1 MDSKMPN
8 APCPMET
15 RVGTLFNF
23 NADKKITDTLSKI
36 MKAVKIKYR
45 LNRRIKVG
53 SFRLLQ
59 KTNNL
64 NPNINKKTIMTPTS
78 IAIRL

>member
-8 APCPMET
+8 APCPMDT
-15 RVGTLFNF
+15 KVGTLFNF

-45 LNRRIKVG
+45 LNYIKTRRI
-53 SFRLLQ
+53 
-59 KTNNL
+59 
-64 NPNINKKTIMTPTS
+64 
-78 IAIRL
+78 

>member
-8 APCPMET
+8 APCPMDT
-15 RVGTLFNF
+15 KVGTLFNF

-45 LNRRIKVG
+45 LNKSIKLG
-53 SFRLLQ
+53 SFSLLQ
-59 KTNNL
+59 
-64 NPNINKKTIMTPTS
+64 
-78 IAIRL
+78 

>member
-8 APCPMET
+8 APCPMDT
-15 RVGTLFNF
+15 KVGTLFNF

-45 LNRRIKVG
+45 LNKSIKLG
-53 SFRLLQ
+53 SFSLLQ
-59 KTNNL
+59 QTNKL
-64 NPNINKKTIMTPTS
+64 KPKKMLKPF
-78 IAIRL
+78 